1 MPISPCPEKESLTQ
15 RLNQARVLYAAATN
29 QLETMEVP
37 AFQELLR
44 KTQDAKLAYESARKA
59 LEAHVQAH
67 GC

>member
-1 MPISPCPEKESLTQ
+1 MPSPPCPEKESLTQ
-15 RLNQARVLYAAATN
+15 RLNQARLQYAAATN

-44 KTQDAKLAYESARKA
+44 KAQSAKLTYESARTA
-59 LEAHVQAH
+59 LEAHVQSH